1 MNKSNTKYGITEA
14 RALID
19 LLHIAPLISGETTR
33 AVRALQN
40 GIIFEHNGE
49 FLTHVPN
56 QLMNLAITQ
65 LGSETLKFNQTLHK
79 SFNNVVNM
87 PPEEYYFHQVLHYLT
102 TYGFESVGLASNP
115 YIPLEKLEIPGIEV
129 VQNKIVI
136 IRLMNDI
143 ALERAVN
150 DYFAKTAAPK
160 QEKLALIGALFEA
173 FTGDVDDI
181 KSFELKV
188 MYCDKYG
195 VAPTAIEEAL
205 RYLIYK
211 VTGTTLL
218 IKNDRLI
225 QQIRSRATD
234 SSVNTLPMNVLGK
247 ISPVRLAE
255 IFFRY
260 KPLLLAFKGYPG
272 CARIINRA
280 RRLADKYHR
289 PLSDVSVKNF
299 TTLID
304 ERRMGDAVAI
314 INRASARELVKLA
327 NAVMARIAAPV
338 EGVPGVFSIRNGR
351 VYVTEVG
358 IKGMTDSY
366 QFRNYFN
373 AATMLLNKLREKL
386 HDKFEDTV
394 VILPN
399 YITYAVPTT
408 EKQFIGNIPWGS
420 SIALPA
426 DQAFTAGIHWVNSHN
441 QRVDLDLHLNSASE
455 HFGWNGGYTDGVQV
469 IYTGDQTDAPLPNG
483 AAEAFYFKVDR
494 PLVMGVNEFSG
505 PARCE
510 FKFFLS
516 GVKPSEATGYRSKYT
531 FDPSKTL
538 MPAIPLS
545 FMDSHHQNLGIFT
558 PTEEGSRF
566 FFYGGMLTEGIV
578 PNANY
583 GDFLKG
589 TLHQLT
595 NKMTVA
601 HLLGV
606 VGASVVSDRSQIEPD
621 YKGKILDL
629 SPEALTSRT
638 LLDLLDE

>member
-19 LLHIAPLISGETTR
+19 LLHVAPLISGETTC

-40 GIIFEHNGE
+40 GVIFEHNGE

-79 SFNNVVNM
+79 SFNTVVNM
-87 PPEEYYFHQVLHYLT
+87 SPEEYYFHQVLHYLT
-102 TYGFESVGLASNP
+102 TYGFESVGLPSNP
-115 YIPLEKLEIPGIEV
+115 YIPLEDLEVPGVEV
-129 VQNKIVI
+129 MQNKIVV
-136 IRLMNDI
+136 IRLMNDL
-143 ALERAVN
+143 ALENLVG
-150 DYFAKTAAPK
+150 DYFAKTTAPK
-160 QEKLALIGALFEA
+160 QEKLSLIRALFKV
-173 FTGDVDDI
+173 FPGDVDDI

-188 MYCDKYG
+188 MYCDEHN
-195 VAPTAIEEAL
+195 VAPNSPEEAL

-211 VTGTTLL
+211 ITGTTLI

-225 QQIRSRATD
+225 HQIRARATD
-234 SSVNTLPMNVLGK
+234 PSVNSLPLNILSK

-260 KPLLLAFKGYPG
+260 KPLLLAFKAYPG
-272 CARIINRA
+272 CSRVINRA
-280 RRLADKYHR
+280 RRLADKYHQ
-289 PLSDVSVKNF
+289 PLGDVSVKNF

-304 ERRMGDAVAI
+304 THRMFDAISI
-314 INRASARELVKLA
+314 INRASPRELVKLA
-327 NAVMARIAAPV
+327 NAVMARIAAPT
-338 EGVPGVFSIRNGR
+338 EGVPGVFAIRNGR
-351 VYVTEVG
+351 VYVSEVG
-358 IKGMTDSY
+358 IKGMTDSM

-373 AATMLLNKLREKL
+373 VTTMLLNKLHEKL
-386 HDKFEDTV
+386 HDKFENTI
-394 VILPN
+394 VIMPS

-420 SIALPA
+420 SIVLPA
-426 DQAFTAGIHWVNSHN
+426 DQAFTAGIHWLNSHRE
-441 QRVDLDLHLNSASE
+441 RVDLDLHLNSASE

-505 PARCE
+505 PLRCE

-516 GVKPSEATGYRSKYT
+516 GVKPEESTGYYSKYT

-558 PTEEGSRF
+558 PTAEGSRF
-566 FFYGGMLTEGIV
+566 FFYGGMLSEGIV
-578 PNANY
+578 PKANY

-601 HLLGV
+601 HLLGA
-606 VGASVVSDRSQIEPD
+606 VGASVVTDRSQIESG
-621 YKGKILDL
+621 YEGKIIDL

-638 LLDLLDE
+638 LLNLLDE